1 MTGTLSDALL
11 TAIIQAERGQAG
23 AVVDAW
29 AVELGYESALTE
41 LLAPVLR
48 ELGERWARSG
58 QEFSLAQGYVASKV
72 AEDLFGKIMAAREG
86 VPSPRPN
93 SRGTVVL
100 GNVEEDYH
108 PMGRKMVASFLRL
121 AGWDV
126 CDLGVDVL
134 PAAFVDAAVEHG
146 ARVIGAS
153 AMMFSTARN
162 VPRLR
167 EEIERRGLGG
177 RIQLAVGGA
186 VFKLRP
192 ELVAELGGDGTAA
205 DALQSP
211 GLIEDLWQRSCALFP
226 EPLATA

>member
-1 MTGTLSDALL
+1 MARTLSDELL
-11 TAIIQAERGQAG
+11 YSIIQAERAQAG
-23 AVVDAW
+23 AVIDAW
-29 AVELGYESALTE
+29 AAELGYETALTE
-41 LLAPVLR
+41 LLSPVLR

-72 AEDLFGKIMAAREG
+72 AEDLFGKILAVRAG
-86 VPSPRPN
+86 SGSPQPPG
-93 SRGTVVL
+93 RGAVVL

-108 PMGRKMVASFLRL
+108 PMGRKMVAAFLRM
-121 AGWDV
+121 AGWEV
-126 CDLGVDVL
+126 WDLGVDVA
-134 PAAFVDAAVEHG
+134 PGAFVDAAVTHG

-162 VPRLR
+162 VTRLR

-177 RIQLAVGGA
+177 RLQLAVGGA

-211 GLIEDLWQRSCALFP
+211 ALVEDLWGRSCALFP
-226 EPLATA
+226 DALVSP